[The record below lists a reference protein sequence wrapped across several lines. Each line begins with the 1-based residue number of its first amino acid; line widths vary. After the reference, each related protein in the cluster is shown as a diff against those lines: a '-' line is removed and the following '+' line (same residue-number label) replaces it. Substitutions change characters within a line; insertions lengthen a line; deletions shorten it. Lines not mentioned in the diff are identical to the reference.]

1 MLANMPHSR
10 KLLVMVGVMMALFL
24 AALDQTIVA
33 TALPRIVQ
41 EFHGLEHLSW
51 VIAAYLLASTVV
63 VPIYGKLSDIY
74 GRKPFI
80 LSAIVLFLVGSVLSG
95 ISQNMLQ
102 LVLFRAI
109 QGLGGGAIFANAF
122 AVVGDLYPPAERG
135 RWQGLLGGVFGLS
148 SIIGPTLG
156 GWLTDHAS
164 WRWNFFINIPVGIV
178 AFAAVASL
186 LPHIA
191 PGRKGRSVDYAGAIF
206 LTVSL
211 VSLLLALI
219 WGGTQYPWTSTTILA
234 LFATAL
240 VGLISF
246 LGVERRA
253 PEPVLPLS
261 LFSNPIFLVSIVA
274 LFFVGIGMFGAIVF
288 IPLYAQLVLGVS
300 ATHSGTI
307 LTPLTLAFVAA
318 SVFSGQVTSRTGRY
332 KAIAV
337 AGLALATVALFA
349 MSRMSASTSSGSL
362 ILRMIA
368 TGLGIGAT
376 LPVFTLAVQNAFE
389 HGKLGIATASTQ
401 LFRSIGATVGTAV
414 LGTVLNARLAHELG
428 NLAADPFIRMAAS
441 VIPSAPIGSRADAN
455 TLQTILTQPGRGMI
469 EARLGALPPALRSQA
484 HEAFASFVLRAR
496 AAFAV
501 SITETFLIAAA
512 LMGVALVVS
521 LFLREIP
528 LRRTHTERP
537 AEELGQELGIEGS
550 VLPARDEPGIL

>member
-1 MLANMPHSR
+1 MLADMPHSR

-191 PGRKGRSVDYAGAIF
+191 PNRKGRSIDYAGALF
-206 LTVSL
+206 LTVCL
-211 VSLLLALI
+211 VTLLLALI
-219 WGGTQYPWTSTTILA
+219 WGGTLYPWSSGTILA
-234 LFATAL
+234 LFGAAL
-240 VGLISF
+240 LGLVLF
-246 LGVERRA
+246 VLAERRA

-261 LFSNPIFLVSIVA
+261 LFSNTIFLVSIVA

-288 IPLYAQLVLGVS
+288 IPLYAQLVLGVT

-337 AGLALATVALFA
+337 AGLALATVALFV
-349 MSRMSASTSSGSL
+349 MSRMPASTTPGSL
-362 ILRMIA
+362 VLRMIA

-389 HGKLGIATASTQ
+389 HAKLGIATASTQ

-414 LGTVLNARLAHELG
+414 LGTVLNARLAQELG
-428 NLAADPFIRMAAS
+428 NLAADPFLGIAAS
-441 VIPSAPIGSRADAN
+441 AVPSAHLGSRADAN
-455 TLQTILTQPGRGMI
+455 SLQMILTQPGRGMI
-469 EARLGALPPALRSQA
+469 EARIQALPPALRTQA
-484 HEAFASFVLRAR
+484 HQAFEAFVIRAR
-496 AAFAV
+496 QAFSV

-521 LFLREIP
+521 LFLVEIP
-528 LRRTHTERP
+528 LRRSHAEHP
-537 AEELGQELGIEGS
+537 APQTGAEL
-550 VLPARDEPGIL
+550 

>member
-1 MLANMPHSR
+1 MLANIPSSR
-10 KLLVMVGVMMALFL
+10 KLLVMLGIMLALFL

-102 LVLFRAI
+102 LVLCRAI
-109 QGLGGGAIFANAF
+109 QGIGGGAIFANAF

-135 RWQGLLGGVFGLS
+135 RWQGLLGGVFGVS
-148 SIIGPTLG
+148 SIVGPTLG

-178 AFAAVASL
+178 AFAAVATL
-186 LPHIA
+186 LPHIVPDRRTRSIDF
-191 PGRKGRSVDYAGAIF
+191 PGAAL

-211 VSLLLALI
+211 VALLLAMI
-219 WGGTQYPWTSTTILA
+219 WGGTNYPWSSPTILG
-234 LFATAL
+234 LFGAAL
-240 VGLISF
+240 VGTALF
-246 LGVERRA
+246 VFVETRA
-253 PEPVLPLS
+253 EDPILPLS
-261 LFSNPIFLVSIVA
+261 LFSNRIFSVSMAA
-274 LFFVGIGMFGAIVF
+274 LFLVGIGMFGSIVF
-288 IPLYAQLVLGVS
+288 IPLYAQLVLGVN

-318 SVFSGQVTSRTGRY
+318 SVISGQLTARTGRY

-337 AGLALATVALFA
+337 AGLAVATAALFV
-349 MSRMSASTSSGSL
+349 MSRMTAATTSTSL
-362 ILRMIA
+362 VLRMIA

-376 LPVFTLAVQNAFE
+376 LPVFTLAVQNAFD
-389 HGKLGIATASTQ
+389 HSKLGIATASAQ

-414 LGTVLNARLAHELG
+414 LGSVLNARLARELG
-428 NLAADPFIRMAAS
+428 NLAGDPFIRLVSRAL
-441 VIPSAPIGSRADAN
+441 PSAHLDRADAN
-455 TLQTILTQPGRGMI
+455 SLQMILTQPGRGAI
-469 EARLGALPPALRSQA
+469 EALLGRLPPSLLPQA
-484 HEAFASFVLRAR
+484 HQAFASFIAR
-496 AAFAV
+496 SREAFAA
-501 SITETFLIAAA
+501 SITETFLIAAV
-512 LMGVALVVS
+512 LMGVAFVVS
-521 LFLREIP
+521 LFLEEIP
-528 LRRTHTERP
+528 LRKSHAERP
-537 AEELGQELGIEGS
+537 GEAAGMKQGVERGAF
-550 VLPARDEPGIL
+550 PARDEPGIL

>member
-1 MLANMPHSR
+1 MLATMPPSR

-41 EFHGLEHLSW
+41 DFHGLEHLSW

-148 SIIGPTLG
+148 SIVGPTLG

-191 PGRKGRSVDYAGAIF
+191 SNRKGRSIDYAGAVF

-211 VSLLLALI
+211 VTLLLGLI
-219 WGGTQYPWTSTTILA
+219 WGGTQFPWSSTTILA
-234 LFATAL
+234 LFGAAL
-240 VGLISF
+240 AGLVLF
-246 LGVERRA
+246 VLTERRA

-261 LFSNPIFLVSIVA
+261 LFSNNIFLVSIVA

-337 AGLALATVALFA
+337 GGLVLATAALFV
-349 MSRMSASTSSGSL
+349 MSRMSATTSPGSL
-362 ILRMIA
+362 ILRMVA

-389 HGKLGIATASTQ
+389 HAKLGIATASTQ

-414 LGTVLNARLAHELG
+414 LGTVLNARLARELG
-428 NLAADPFIRMAAS
+428 NLAADPFIRIAAS
-441 VIPSAPIGSRADAN
+441 AVPSARLGTRADAN
-455 TLQTILTQPGRGMI
+455 SLQMILTQPGRGMI
-469 EARLGALPPALRSQA
+469 EARLQELPPALRAQA
-484 HEAFASFVLRAR
+484 QEAFAAFLIRAR
-496 AAFAV
+496 QAFAV
-501 SITETFLIAAA
+501 SITETFVIAAA

-521 LFLREIP
+521 LFLKEIP
-528 LRRTHTERP
+528 LRRTHADP
-537 AEELGQELGIEGS
+537 SEGAA
-550 VLPARDEPGIL
+550 L

>member
-1 MLANMPHSR
+1 MLATMPHSR

-191 PGRKGRSVDYAGAIF
+191 PGRKGRSIDYAGAVL

-219 WGGTQYPWTSTTILA
+219 WGGTTYAWSSPTILA
-234 LFATAL
+234 LSAAAL
-240 VGLISF
+240 VGLVLF
-246 LGVERRA
+246 VLVEGRA
-253 PEPVLPLS
+253 EEPVLPLS
-261 LFSNPIFLVSIVA
+261 LFSNTIFLVSIVS
-274 LFFVGIGMFGAIVF
+274 LFFVGVGMFGAIVF
-288 IPLYAQLVLGVS
+288 IPLYAQLVLGVT

-318 SVFSGQVTSRTGRY
+318 SVFSGQFTSRTGRY
-332 KAIAV
+332 KVIAV
-337 AGLALATVALFA
+337 GGLALATVALFV
-349 MSRMSASTSSGSL
+349 MSRMSASTSPGSL

-389 HGKLGIATASTQ
+389 HAKLGIATASTQ

-414 LGTVLNARLAHELG
+414 LGSVLNARLAHELG
-428 NLAADPFIRMAAS
+428 NLASDPFIRVAAS
-441 VIPSAPIGSRADAN
+441 AVPSANLGSRADAN
-455 TLQTILTQPGRGMI
+455 SLQMILAQPGRGMI
-469 EARLGALPPALRSQA
+469 EARLRTLPPALQAQA
-484 HEAFASFVLRAR
+484 HEAFASFLARAR
-496 AAFAV
+496 QAFAV
-501 SITETFLIAAA
+501 SITETFFIAAA

-521 LFLREIP
+521 LFLKEIP
-528 LRRTHTERP
+528 LRRTHAERP
-537 AEELGQELGIEGS
+537 ADP
-550 VLPARDEPGIL
+550 V